1 MHKKEFGQAYC
12 KHLLNMILW
21 KFILYF
27 SEFYSIYYE
36 FLNFTQISGILKWK
50 TISGKD

>member
-1 MHKKEFGQAYC
+1 MHKKEFGHAYG
-12 KHLLNMILW
+12 KDILNRILW

-36 FLNFTQISGILKWK
+36 F
-50 TISGKD
+50 